1 MKKTLALIVLLTA
14 ATMVFGQIP
23 ARTLPAPI
31 PTKTG
36 DQAQSPAP
44 ATPQHQPQAKSKDEF
59 KAYQEAAGKTDAA
72 ASETAADD
80 FAKKYPKSELR
91 AVLYQHAMILYQA
104 AGNADKTVDLAH
116 KTLALDP
123 NNGPAL
129 AFVAS
134 TYGTRTAPNDPNK
147 DQRFAE
153 ARKDADH
160 VVELAAAG
168 TLVPPGTPAPQV
180 ADYQRRLLLMSY
192 TALSMMDV
200 NEKKYPEAEN
210 AIKKTIELSQPSPD
224 PVSYYQL
231 AWVQQKQ
238 GKNQDALEAAKKCVA
253 SSTNLTVADTCT
265 NMVTALQK
273 LLAAAPAK
281 PAAAPDANPAP
292 AAK

>member
-1 MKKTLALIVLLTA
+1 MKKTLALIALLAA
-14 ATMVFGQIP
+14 ATTVFGQIP

-59 KAYQEAAGKTDAA
+59 KAYQDAA
-72 ASETAADD
+72 AKTDPAASEAAADD

-104 AGNADKTVDLAH
+104 AGNAEKTIDLAH

-134 TYGTRTAPNDPNK
+134 AYGTRTAPNDPNK
-147 DQRFAE
+147 DQRYAE

-168 TLVPPGTPAPQV
+168 TLVPPGTPPAQI
-180 ADYQRRLLLMSY
+180 ADYQQRLLLMSY
-192 TALSMMDV
+192 TSLSMMDV
-200 NEKKYPEAEN
+200 SEKKYPEAETD
-210 AIKKTIELSQPSPD
+210 IKKTIELSQPNPD

-238 GKNQDALEAAKKCVA
+238 GKNQDALDAAKKCVT
-253 SSTNLTVADTCT
+253 SSHNLTVTDTCT
-265 NMVTALQK
+265 NLVSALQK
-273 LLAAAPAK
+273 LVSAPPK
-281 PAAAPDANPAP
+281 PAAAPDANPAA